1 MMRVP
6 KHVAIIMDGNGR
18 WAKKQGKV
26 RSFGH
31 SEGAKKIDFLLDHA
45 ANSGIETLTLYALS
59 SENLLSRSKIELDF
73 LIRLFGSLIDAKLSK
88 LIESNVKVRF
98 IGDVKPFPRLL
109 QKKIK
114 NLEVATAANDRIE
127 LVVAVNYSGRWDI
140 LQATQKILNS
150 HIDSPSGV
158 SSELFESMLSTS
170 GLRDPDLLI
179 RTGGDSRI
187 SNFLLWQL
195 SYTELYFS
203 PLLWP
208 DFDEAAF
215 DQALD
220 YFAAC
225 SRRFGAVLEEA

>member
-1 MMRVP
+1 MG
-6 KHVAIIMDGNGR
+6 AGQS
-18 WAKKQGKV
+18 KKGKK

-31 SEGAKKIDFLLDHA
+31 SVGAQKIDFLIDHA
-45 ANSGIETLTLYALS
+45 ANRGIETLTLYALS
-59 SENLLSRSKIELDF
+59 SENLIFSPKLELDF
-73 LIRLFGSLIDAKLSK
+73 LIRLFGSLIDEKLSK
-88 LIESNVKVRF
+88 LIEDNVKVKF
-98 IGDVKPFPRLL
+98 IGDVSRFPRSL
-109 QKKIK
+109 QNKIK
-114 NLEVATAANDRIE
+114 NLEAATVSNDRIE

-140 LQATQKILNS
+140 LQATQKILKSHTNS
-150 HIDSPSGV
+150 HLAV

-195 SYTELYFS
+195 SYTELYF

-208 DFDEAAF
+208 DFDVTAF

-225 SRRFGAVLEEA
+225 SRRFGAVPEEV